1 MVAAASEK
9 EEHYALVFQG
19 NLYFEATNHFKTP
32 SADKD
37 SFLRKATE
45 CYYKALE
52 NQKDCHFAANGIGMV
67 FARRGKCDQAK
78 LTFQSVLQH
87 RAMGENPSLY
97 VNLAHTYMEHG
108 ALGKKKEVDDPA
120 ESEQESDERITA
132 TRRAIYFYQ
141 MAKKLQPE
149 DVSVSLH
156 IAKGYNNLKAYDD
169 AAAIL
174 SEAAHNWPFDI
185 IVRLN
190 QAKNWEDW
198 AKHTVREYRHLG
210 IAKPNSVEKVAE
222 ARAPWHFA

>member
-1 MVAAASEK
+1 MSHLNES
-9 EEHYALVFQG
+9 LWQ
-19 NLYFEATNHFKTP
+19 
-32 SADKD
+32 D

-67 FARRGKCDQAK
+67 FARRGKPDQAK

-120 ESEQESDERITA
+120 ESEQESEERITA
-132 TRRAIYFYQ
+132 TRRAISFYQ

-149 DVSVSLH
+149 DVSVTWSLSLGSRP
-156 IAKGYNNLKAYDD
+156 KGRA
-169 AAAIL
+169 
-174 SEAAHNWPFDI
+174 
-185 IVRLN
+185 R
-190 QAKNWEDW
+190 
-198 AKHTVREYRHLG
+198 
-210 IAKPNSVEKVAE
+210 KVSL
-222 ARAPWHFA
+222 R